1 MSSIYLDI
9 NINIQK
15 LANFSMRTRLISV
28 SLIYKSYIKFK
39 SRVIFIFR
47 FCTWAEC
54 RAGLCYTKS
63 RFFAKEKQCEHQ
75 TRNQPNWNFS
85 LQNLYNQEKKL
96 VLNCPTKHLGCLSK
110 TPITYW
116 VLTVGRNCSNRDGA
130 TSIDDNVS
138 PRHWP
143 FFVGFHLVLVVFIKF
158 GSGGFSNLIW
168 FPIDLHR
175 LIDQMQMQMHFL
187 TSWGVFIIKSP
198 IAFQGNSSKCS
209 GWI

>member
-1 MSSIYLDI
+1 MQGWSLLHE
-9 NINIQK
+9 IQ
-15 LANFSMRTRLISV
+15 
-28 SLIYKSYIKFK
+28 
-39 SRVIFIFR
+39 IFR
-47 FCTWAEC
+47 QRETVWASNKES
-54 RAGLCYTKS
+54 TKLEL
-63 RFFAKEKQCEHQ
+63 FPAKSV
-75 TRNQPNWNFS
+75 QPR
-85 LQNLYNQEKKL
+85 EKL

-138 PRHWP
+138 SRHWP

-175 LIDQMQMQMHFL
+175 LIDQMQMHFL
-187 TSWGVFIIKSP
+187 TSWGVFILKSVISDSFP
-198 IAFQGNSSKCS
+198 G
-209 GWI
+209 